1 MMIGILEA
9 GGGERKAGFEVVC
22 EPDGCFYRARREG
35 LCDRSCVMT
44 MSDGRRGYFCG
55 IIWAARQPGAVG
67 GEDKEVQQPRRRR
80 LSLGAL
86 LRSLTVP
93 GAFPDA

>member
-1 MMIGILEA
+1 
-9 GGGERKAGFEVVC
+9 
-22 EPDGCFYRARREG
+22 
-35 LCDRSCVMT
+35 MT

-67 GEDKEVQQPRRRR
+67 GEDKEVQQPGR